1 MSASGIIE
9 SRTFNL
15 AADNIDTDQIIPAQ
29 FLTTTE
35 REGLGQ
41 YCFYHWRFDADG
53 QPRKDSL
60 LAAHDADRQHVLV
73 TGTNFGCGSSR
84 EHAPWALL
92 DLGFRAVISTRF
104 ADIFRNNSLK
114 NGLLLITVEPQVIDF
129 LLAHPDHPLRIDI
142 TAGRLDIE
150 GFGAVE
156 FTLDPFSAYCLAL
169 GIDQLDFIL
178 RQEADITRYE
188 QSNQR

>member
-1 MSASGIIE
+1 MNETAVID

-35 REGLGQ
+35 REGLGR
-41 YCFYHWRFDADG
+41 YCFYHWRFDGDGEARADS
-53 QPRKDSL
+53 P
-60 LAAHDADRQHVLV
+60 LAEHDPARQRVLV
-73 TGTNFGCGSSR
+73 AGTNFGCGSSR

-114 NGLLLITVEPQVIDF
+114 NGLLLVTVTQDVIDF
-129 LLAHPDHPLRIDI
+129 LMAHPDNPIRIDI
-142 TAGRLDIE
+142 NAGNADIE
-150 GFGAVE
+150 GFGAVKFE
-156 FTLDPFSAYCLAL
+156 LDPFSAHCLAE

-178 RQEADITRYE
+178 RNEADIARYE
-188 QSNQR
+188 QHAQR